1 MKSSAKALLFL
12 RVLEWTKLERSLLMT
27 FYTLNYI
34 QNNQNTDRTIFY
46 ILMLVAVSAMI
57 IFTVLYLRDRFNT
70 RYRDLGIIALLFLL
84 MFVGTQ
90 YEKYTQINMQKSQ
103 ATQIIPFIKSVA
115 RDENVKTSDVL
126 VNSTTLTD
134 GMIVRIDSKN
144 VDYQLN
150 LNEDRNTYT
159 LTQAHVIDHRVDVK
173 N

>member
-1 MKSSAKALLFL
+1 MNQIRK
-12 RVLEWTKLERSLLMT
+12 ESLNDL
-27 FYTLNYI
+27 YTLNYI
-34 QNNQNTDRTIFY
+34 QNNQNTDRAIFY
-46 ILMLVAVSAMI
+46 ILMLVAASAMI

>member
-1 MKSSAKALLFL
+1 MRKHYFFAYVRMNQIRKESINDL
-12 RVLEWTKLERSLLMT
+12 
-27 FYTLNYI
+27 YTLNYI
-34 QNNQNTDRTIFY
+34 QNNQNTDRAIFY
-46 ILMLVAVSAMI
+46 ILMLVAASAMI

>member
-1 MKSSAKALLFL
+1 
-12 RVLEWTKLERSLLMT
+12 MT

-34 QNNQNTDRTIFY
+34 QNNQNTDRAIFY
-46 ILMLVAVSAMI
+46 VLTLIATVAII
-57 IFTVLYLRDRFNT
+57 IFTILYLRNRFAT

-84 MFVGTQ
+84 LFVGTQ

-115 RDENVKTSDVL
+115 RDENVKPSDVL
-126 VNSTTLTD
+126 VNSTTLVN
-134 GMIVRIDSKN
+134 GMIVRVDSKN

-150 LNEDRNTYT
+150 LNDDRNTYT
-159 LTQAHVIDHRVDVK
+159 LTQAHVIDHRVDVR

>member
-1 MKSSAKALLFL
+1 
-12 RVLEWTKLERSLLMT
+12 MT

-34 QNNQNTDRTIFY
+34 QNNQNTDQAIFY
-46 ILMLVAVSAMI
+46 ILMLVAASAMI
-57 IFTVLYLRDRFNT
+57 IFTVLYLHDRFNT

-159 LTQAHVIDHRVDVK
+159 LTQAHVIDHRVDVR

>member
-1 MKSSAKALLFL
+1 
-12 RVLEWTKLERSLLMT
+12 MT
-27 FYTLNYI
+27 FYTMNYI
-34 QNNQNTDRTIFY
+34 QNNQNTDRAIFY
-46 ILMLVAVSAMI
+46 ILMLIAAGAMI
-57 IFTVLYLRDRFNT
+57 IFTILYLRDRFAT

-84 MFVGTQ
+84 LFVGTQ

-126 VNSTTLTD
+126 VSSTTLVN

-144 VDYQLN
+144 IDYQLN

-159 LTQAHVIDHRVDVK
+159 LAQAHVIDHRVDVR

>member
-1 MKSSAKALLFL
+1 
-12 RVLEWTKLERSLLMT
+12 MT
-27 FYTLNYI
+27 FYTLSYI
-34 QNNQNTDRTIFY
+34 QNNQNTDRAIFY
-46 ILMLVAVSAMI
+46 VLMLIAAVAMI
-57 IFTVLYLRDRFNT
+57 IFAVLYLRDRFAT

-115 RDENVKTSDVL
+115 QDEKVKTSDVL
-126 VNSTTLTD
+126 VSSTTLVN

-159 LTQAHVIDHRVDVK
+159 LTRAHVIDHRVDVR

>member
-1 MKSSAKALLFL
+1 MNQIRKESINDL
-12 RVLEWTKLERSLLMT
+12 
-27 FYTLNYI
+27 YTLNYI
-34 QNNQNTDRTIFY
+34 QNNQNTDRAIFY
-46 ILMLVAVSAMI
+46 ILMLVAASAMI

>member
-1 MKSSAKALLFL
+1 
-12 RVLEWTKLERSLLMT
+12 MT

-34 QNNQNTDRTIFY
+34 QNNQNTDRVIFY
-46 ILMLVAVSAMI
+46 ILMLVAASAMI

-159 LTQAHVIDHRVDVK
+159 LTQAHVIDHRVDVR

>member
-1 MKSSAKALLFL
+1 
-12 RVLEWTKLERSLLMT
+12 MT

-34 QNNQNTDRTIFY
+34 QNNQNTDRAIFY
-46 ILMLVAVSAMI
+46 VLTLIATVAMI
-57 IFTVLYLRDRFNT
+57 IFTILYLRNRFAT

-84 MFVGTQ
+84 LFVGTQ

-115 RDENVKTSDVL
+115 RDENVKPSDVL
-126 VNSTTLTD
+126 VNSTTLAN
-134 GMIVRIDSKN
+134 GMIVRVDSQN

-150 LNEDRNTYT
+150 LNDDRNTYT
-159 LTQAHVIDHRVDVK
+159 LTQAHVIDHRVDVR

>member
-1 MKSSAKALLFL
+1 M
-12 RVLEWTKLERSLLMT
+12 LEWTKLERSLLMT

-34 QNNQNTDRTIFY
+34 QNNQNTDRAIFY
-46 ILMLVAVSAMI
+46 ILMLVAASAMI